1 LEIALTNLIANA
13 LEAISVYQHIDLQVT
28 AHKEMCTVT
37 ISNPCDCSIMHED
50 QLYTIGYSTK
60 ENGSGLGIPIAK
72 AIIEKHEGSLDIQ
85 CLRDMFMVTIA
96 LPVHEETKRPTSQKS
111 CLIFGF

>member
-1 LEIALTNLIANA
+1 
-13 LEAISVYQHIDLQVT
+13 
-28 AHKEMCTVT
+28 
-37 ISNPCDCSIMHED
+37 MHED